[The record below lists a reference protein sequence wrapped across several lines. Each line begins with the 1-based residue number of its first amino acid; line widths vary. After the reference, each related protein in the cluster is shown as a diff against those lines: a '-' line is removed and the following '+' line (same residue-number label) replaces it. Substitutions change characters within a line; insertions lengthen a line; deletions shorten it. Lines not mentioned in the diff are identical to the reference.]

1 MNLEQASKKIIEEVV
16 RSKIKKREDIEKL
29 KRSIA
34 RENHLPRMPTNIELL
49 NFAERLYSGEELK
62 RLKRILLTKPS
73 RSLSGVTPVAIMT
86 YPFPCPHGKCA
97 YCPGGP
103 DSFFGKTPQSY
114 TGKEPAARRATRA
127 NYNPYLQVMNRLEQY
142 IVLGHEPEKVEL
154 IIMGGTF
161 PSFKKEYQEFFI
173 KKSFQAMNDFSDMF
187 FNNKGFNTKKFQK
200 FFELPAKFSDERT
213 KRIQEKLLKIG
224 ERTTTLEDEQRR
236 NETSNIRV
244 VAMCI
249 ETRPD
254 YSREA
259 HINEMLK
266 LGTTRVE
273 LGVQS
278 LYDDILKKVKRGH
291 GVKEVVEAT
300 QLLKDSFLKVGYHMM
315 PGLPGSNE
323 EKDVAM
329 FKKLF
334 EDERFKPDALK
345 IYPLMVFKG
354 TEIYEWWKRG
364 EFKPLTTKEATEEII
379 KIKQHIPKYC
389 RIMRVQRDIPTK
401 FSEAGVDITNLRQH
415 IHEEME
421 RRGLKCN
428 CIRCREPRGRK
439 IDFENVRLKRM
450 DYRAS
455 GGYEVFL
462 SYEDEKNDLL
472 LGFIRLRIPNKPF
485 RREISEKT
493 AGIREVHV
501 YGRAVPIG
509 KKLKEGVQHRGFGRK
524 LLEEAERIALE
535 EFDKREMLII
545 SGIGVREYYRK
556 FGYKRKGVYMSKDIE

>member
-114 TGKEPAARRATRA
+114 TGKEPAARRAARA

-187 FNNKGFNTKKFQK
+187 FNNKGFNTKKFQE

-379 KIKQHIPKYC
+379 KIKQYIPKYC

-493 AGIREVHV
+493 AGIRELHV

-556 FGYKRKGVYMSKDIE
+556 FGYKRKGVYMSKDIK

>member
-114 TGKEPAARRATRA
+114 TGKEPAARRAARA

-345 IYPLMVFKG
+345 IYPLMVFRG

>member
-114 TGKEPAARRATRA
+114 TGKEPAARRAARA

-379 KIKQHIPKYC
+379 KIKQYIPKYC

-501 YGRAVPIG
+501 YGRALPIG

>member
-114 TGKEPAARRATRA
+114 TGKEPAARRAARA

-278 LYDDILKKVKRGH
+278 LYNDILKKVKRGH

-345 IYPLMVFKG
+345 IYPLMVFRG
-354 TEIYEWWKRG
+354 TEIYECWKRG

>member
-114 TGKEPAARRATRA
+114 TGKEPAARRAARA

-501 YGRAVPIG
+501 YGRALPIG